1 MKGTTIIDEKLHMK
15 NNAMSHGTLVLVIKF
30 MRKKKEKQTCPLCNK
45 TLHLYH
51 HLRNKHKLTPM
62 EVRDILKNLKDE
74 EHKEDYIKV
83 ES

>member
-1 MKGTTIIDEKLHMK
+1 MKGTTTTDEKLGMK
-15 NNAMSHGTLVLVIKF
+15 NRTMSYGTLVLVIKF
-30 MRKKKEKQTCPLCNK
+30 MKKKKEKQTCPLCNK

-62 EVRDILKNLKDE
+62 EVRDILKNLKRE
-74 EHKEDYIKV
+74 AHKEGYIKV

>member
-1 MKGTTIIDEKLHMK
+1 MKGTTTTDEKLGMK
-15 NNAMSHGTLVLVIKF
+15 NKAMSYGTLVLVIKF

-45 TLHLYH
+45 MFHLYH

-62 EVRDILKNLKDE
+62 EVRDILKNLKHE
-74 EHKEDYIKV
+74 AHKEDYIKV